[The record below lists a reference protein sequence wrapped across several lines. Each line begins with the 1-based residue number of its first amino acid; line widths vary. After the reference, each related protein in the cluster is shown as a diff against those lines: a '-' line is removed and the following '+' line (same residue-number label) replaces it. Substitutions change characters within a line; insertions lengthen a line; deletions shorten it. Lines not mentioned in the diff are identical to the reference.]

1 MDKLEAMRSFVEV
14 ATTGSFTTAAN
25 QLGLS
30 RIRVSRHV
38 QEVEDWLQ
46 LRLLHRTTRRVSLTH
61 AGEEALQFCERIL
74 HEAAELESRARQQT
88 TALSGDIRIATPI
101 GLGQNLLPD
110 LIAAFSREHPQVRF
124 QLLLSDKNAQL
135 VDERVDIALR
145 YTRQPDEQLIARRL
159 MAVDSVIC
167 ASPDYLRRHGAPQ
180 TPADL
185 RQHNC
190 LIHLGQQ
197 RWLFGDGVKQGIEQ
211 DVQGNLMANDV
222 VTLLQAARQ
231 GQGIVRLPCDLANAH
246 LRSGELVRVLEQ
258 YPLPQFALWA
268 VYLSRSYQQP
278 VVRAFI
284 DFAAAHWSHDILA
297 PALFDINPL

>member
-101 GLGQNLLPD
+101 GLGQNLLPE

-167 ASPDYLRRHGAPQ
+167 AAPDYLRRHGAPQ

-197 RWLFGDGVKQGIEQ
+197 RWLFGDGIEQ

-231 GQGIVRLPCDLANAH
+231 GLGIVRLPCDLANAH
-246 LRSGELVRVLEQ
+246 VRSGELVRVLEP

-284 DFAAAHWSHDILA
+284 DFAAAHWQDDILA